1 MIKTETKHAF
11 FSLVVTT
18 VLIFVGCKEKYL
30 PAVDPATVEE
40 IGPYAITRTENLTG
54 LSLTLPFHYYIED
67 GGEYA
72 VWAPDLVKERSH
84 YDPYHAK
91 GRAKIKTYVFR
102 SYINDSIGH
111 SRSLYV
117 FKNKDSTAIS
127 VEALFED
134 KSPAVFEE
142 ERSAGYYVIYKDKA
156 SIVYR
161 SRIGMCYDLHHLYS
175 KKDSTHIVLSDYGTH
190 YGYPFNID
198 KKGDTIR
205 QIGGMHTT
213 GMHNLKLAKGLLS
226 KKEAEQSLVL
236 DWDLYEKEVRP
247 DYLPDYLK
255 PYTDAVPQIKQ
266 TIDSFGH
273 SRSLYVFKNKD
284 STAISVE
291 ALFEDKSPAVFEEER
306 SAGYYVIYKDK
317 ASIVYRSRIGMCY
330 DLHHLYSKK
339 DSTHIVL
346 SDYGTHYGYP
356 FNIDKKGDTIR
367 QIGGMHTTGM
377 HNLKL
382 AKGLLSKKEAEQSLV
397 LDWDLY
403 EKEVR
408 PDYLP
413 DYLKPYTDAVPQIK
427 QTIDSLPPG
436 SVVERSF
443 PETAY
448 IGMVKLKEE
457 NKLSA
462 IFTTKTTGE
471 QLAALLKR
479 IDARSYELTE
489 NRSHTVNVHFKDS
502 TNLLLS
508 VESPPYYSEPDNIY
522 ISVTRTTVN
531 KHRMLLYSRTETR
544 EMGAFYLSFF
554 KTI

>member
-11 FSLVVTT
+11 FLLVVTT

-84 YDPYHAK
+84 YDPYRAK
-91 GRAKIKTYVFR
+91 GRAKIKTYVLR
-102 SYINDSIGH
+102 SYINDPIGH

-117 FKNKDSTAIS
+117 FKNKDSTAVS

-142 ERSAGYYVIYKDKA
+142 ERSAG
-156 SIVYR
+156 
-161 SRIGMCYDLHHLYS
+161 H
-175 KKDSTHIVLSDYGTH
+175 
-190 YGYPFNID
+190 
-198 KKGDTIR
+198 
-205 QIGGMHTT
+205 
-213 GMHNLKLAKGLLS
+213 
-226 KKEAEQSLVL
+226 
-236 DWDLYEKEVRP
+236 
-247 DYLPDYLK
+247 
-255 PYTDAVPQIKQ
+255 
-266 TIDSFGH
+266 
-273 SRSLYVFKNKD
+273 
-284 STAISVE
+284 
-291 ALFEDKSPAVFEEER
+291 
-306 SAGYYVIYKDK
+306 YVIYKDK

-502 TNLLLS
+502 TSLLLS

-522 ISVTRTTVN
+522 ISVTRTMVN
-531 KHRMLLYSRTETR
+531 KHRILLYSRTETR